1 MFWLFMS
8 FYFSLASVKYVQAS
22 DKLDWRFYIDVCY
35 NEASRH
41 LDTSGKFKHKSIKN
55 LCFGKKVKIK
65 TLKRNI
71 LYFGTV
77 KFIQAFKRHPFY
89 LRLH

>member
-1 MFWLFMS
+1 MFWLFLS
-8 FYFSLASVKYVQAS
+8 FYFSLASVKYIRA
-22 DKLDWRFYIDVCY
+22 LDILDQRFYINVCY

-41 LDTSGKFKHKSIKN
+41 LDTSGKFKLESIKN
-55 LCFGKKVKIK
+55 LCFGKKVKMQ

-77 KFIQAFKRHPFY
+77 KIIQAFKFN
-89 LRLH
+89 

>member
-1 MFWLFMS
+1 MS
-8 FYFSLASVKYVQAS
+8 FYFSLAIVKYVKAS
-22 DKLDWRFYIDVCY
+22 DKLDWRYYIDVCY

-41 LDTSGKFKHKSIKN
+41 LEDTSGKFKLESMKN

-77 KFIQAFKRHPFY
+77 KFKTAFKRHPFY